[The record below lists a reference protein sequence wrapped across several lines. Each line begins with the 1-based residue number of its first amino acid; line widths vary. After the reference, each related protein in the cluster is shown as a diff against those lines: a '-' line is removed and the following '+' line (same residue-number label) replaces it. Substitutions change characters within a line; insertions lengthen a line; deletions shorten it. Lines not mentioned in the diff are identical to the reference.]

1 MRPARLATAILSG
14 ALAVG
19 LVQAPALAADGQAAG
34 GIMVAK
40 GDGSAVTTG
49 TRIEIRDDVVI
60 DPTDPS
66 VPPADPTVA
75 APTNLAYELV
85 GNSVTI
91 TFVPPETD
99 QVITNYEWSDS
110 GGVWFVLD
118 PAVTSSPARINNLQ
132 PGQPYSISL
141 RAVTADGPG
150 AASEPID
157 FRIDPPR
164 PPKPPRPISFEVD
177 GDPLGKAQGAKVV
190 TLKPGSIL
198 KIRNVPEGATVSI
211 VDKKKPACTVAVRET
226 SKARMW
232 TTDVLP
238 PACRFW
244 VTITDAD
251 GNRVPGG
258 RINFK
263 MGKAE
268 KTFAVDVWPTDKNVS
283 QNMGAGIPLI
293 VDFGVPITNK
303 EAVEKALV
311 VTSDKDFGEA
321 GWFWA
326 SSTKAVFRP
335 RSYWPGNASITLTAN
350 LASVQGAKGVYGT
363 NVSKTFKTGDQVV
376 LKVNLSKHTMKYTRN
391 GVEERTF
398 KISGGKSG
406 WLTEAGTKI
415 LTAHIP
421 DKRLYNPD
429 PEEGWDVTVKWAIR
443 VNDNGEY
450 IHDATWNYS
459 IGYANTSHG
468 CTNMT
473 YDDMGWL
480 FRNTKFGDI
489 AEYTGSTSKI
499 GTDDYLAGYW
509 NYTWPEWKRGS
520 ALFKDS

>member
-1 MRPARLATAILSG
+1 
-14 ALAVG
+14 
-19 LVQAPALAADGQAAG
+19 
-34 GIMVAK
+34 VA
-40 GDGSAVTTG
+40 
-49 TRIEIRDDVVI
+49 
-60 DPTDPS
+60 
-66 VPPADPTVA
+66 
-75 APTNLAYELV
+75 
-85 GNSVTI
+85 
-91 TFVPPETD
+91 
-99 QVITNYEWSDS
+99 
-110 GGVWFVLD
+110 
-118 PAVTSSPARINNLQ
+118 
-132 PGQPYSISL
+132 
-141 RAVTADGPG
+141 
-150 AASEPID
+150 
-157 FRIDPPR
+157 
-164 PPKPPRPISFEVD
+164 FEVD
-177 GDPLGKAQGAKVV
+177 GAPLGKAQGSKVT
-190 TLKPGSIL
+190 TLKPGSVL
-198 KIRNVPEGATVSI
+198 KIRNVPEGSTVSI
-211 VDKKKPACTVAVRET
+211 VDRKKPSCTVAIRET
-226 SKARMW
+226 TKARMW

-244 VTITDAD
+244 VTVTDAN
-251 GNRVPGG
+251 GRLVPGG
-258 RINFK
+258 RTNFK

-268 KTFAVDVWPTDKNVS
+268 KTFSVDVWPVDRSVA

-303 EAVEKALV
+303 EDVEKALV

-326 SSTKAVFRP
+326 SSTKVVFRP
-335 RSYWPGNASITLTAN
+335 RAYWPHDATITLTAN
-350 LASVQGAKGVYGT
+350 LASVEGAKGIYGN
-363 NVSKTFKTGDQVV
+363 NVSKTFKTGDQVI
-376 LKVNLSKHTMKYTRN
+376 LKVNLNKHTMKYTRN

-398 KISGGKSG
+398 KISGGKAG

-459 IGYANTSHG
+459 LGYANTSHG

-480 FRNTKFGDI
+480 FRNTKFGDV
-489 AEYTGSTSKI
+489 AEYTGSPDKI

-520 ALFKDS
+520 ALWQDS